1 MLLNG
6 SNLVNKFHEDGFLV
20 LPSVFTP
27 EFTSKLRRECMDIF
41 QGVLEYL
48 HAVGEIEFA
57 DSHRTRN
64 KTMQLELER
73 SSASV
78 DRSKRS
84 DDKYEYPLRLGMKN
98 GYREIVMRSPGRY
111 ELVLLMDAVITTQR
125 LGDPNDPSKYY
136 TDGRW
141 LLSTK
146 ALLNYAHKNQ
156 SIPSKA
162 QQNNQPDD
170 LTVDIHSSLNSSSNN
185 SRNGAHN
192 YHKYSN
198 PVDDDT
204 DSKSCLKQLLSWIRE
219 FPYCSDSNY
228 NNDLGA
234 NQCHQADRLKM
245 KQFMQLVDE
254 LLPPPPTNNCKN
266 DRNKDNISSC
276 TSDEGRD
283 GSGRIEGRWSNQDYG
298 YRLCNLSLIVAT
310 PGCTSQSWHADGG
323 HVSLSQHEKCHVL
336 NVFIPLVDVPLSMGP
351 TELRPGTHYHTR
363 NLAPM
368 MLAAKARKSLR
379 PPVCPELKI
388 GDALV
393 FDYRILHRGMANV
406 SDVDVDNDD
415 SQHGGG
421 TVSAPSYER
430 IDCNVSSGRIHSCGK
445 DRPVLVLTFARR
457 WFKDVCNFPKRSMF
471 SLQKAEELM

>member
-1 MLLNG
+1 MLING
-6 SNLVNKFHEDGFLV
+6 PNLVNKFHEDGFLV
-20 LPSVFTP
+20 LPSVFSP
-27 EFTSKLRRECMDIF
+27 EFTSKLRQECMDIF
-41 QGVLEYL
+41 QEALEYL

-64 KTMQLELER
+64 NTIQLER
-73 SSASV
+73 PYVDSTKKTDDSHSAS
-78 DRSKRS
+78 SG
-84 DDKYEYPLRLGMKN
+84 KYEYPLRLGMKN

-111 ELVLLMDAVITTQR
+111 ELVLLMGDGITTHR
-125 LGDPNDPSKYY
+125 IGDQNDPSNYCK
-136 TDGRW
+136 DGRW

-146 ALLNYAHKNQ
+146 ALLNYAHINQ

-162 QQNNQPDD
+162 QNNNQPHD
-170 LTVDIHSSLNSSSNN
+170 LTAGVSSSFNSNSNN
-185 SRNGAHN
+185 AIIGEHN
-192 YHKYSN
+192 YNYCTN
-198 PVDDDT
+198 TVDGDT
-204 DSKSCLKQLLSWIRE
+204 ESECCLKQLLSWIRE
-219 FPYCSDSNY
+219 FPYCSDSKY

-234 NQCHQADRLKM
+234 NQCHQTDRSRM
-245 KQFMQLVDE
+245 QQFMQLVDE
-254 LLPPPPTNNCKN
+254 LLPPPPPAHCCKN
-266 DRNKDNISSC
+266 DRNTDNINSY
-276 TSDEGRD
+276 TPFDEGCD
-283 GSGRIEGRWSNQDYG
+283 DNGRTEGRWSNQDYG

-323 HVSLSQHEKCHVL
+323 HISLSQHERCHVF

-379 PPVCPELKI
+379 PPVCAELKI

-415 SQHGGG
+415 SQH
-421 TVSAPSYER
+421 ER
-430 IDCNVSSGRIHSCGK
+430 IDCNVSSRRSNSCGE

-471 SLQKAEELM
+471 SLQKAEGLM